1 MKLLK
6 MDLKHA
12 VDIMKH
18 QNNKLSGTIKKFRF
32 CFVNPKIIFTFVM
45 PNKTMYIHDVR
56 ATVNAHK
63 NGFFLC
69 PKIKIL

>member
-18 QNNKLSGTIKKFRF
+18 QNNKLSGILKSSA
-32 CFVNPKIIFTFVM
+32 FVLLIQK
-45 PNKTMYIHDVR
+45 
-56 ATVNAHK
+56 
-63 NGFFLC
+63 
-69 PKIKIL
+69 

>member
-18 QNNKLSGTIKKFRF
+18 QNNKLSGTLKKFRF
-32 CFVNPKIIFTFVM
+32 CFASSKIIFIFAA
-45 PNKTMYIHDVR
+45 YS
-56 ATVNAHK
+56 
-63 NGFFLC
+63 FLT
-69 PKIKIL
+69 

>member
-18 QNNKLSGTIKKFRF
+18 QNNKLSGTLKKFR
-32 CFVNPKIIFTFVM
+32 
-45 PNKTMYIHDVR
+45 
-56 ATVNAHK
+56 
-63 NGFFLC
+63 
-69 PKIKIL
+69 